1 MTTLT
6 HFTACLV
13 IHDAMTAV
21 QCEAANAQAT
31 HDHQLCRALNTAL
44 GDLAVA
50 HSIAHGRYC
59 NIEGTTG

>member
-1 MTTLT
+1 MSTLT
-6 HFTACLV
+6 HFAACTV
-13 IHDAMTAV
+13 IHDTMTAV
-21 QCEAANAQAT
+21 RGEAANALAT

-59 NIEGTTG
+59 HDEGKAG

>member
-6 HFTACLV
+6 HFAVCLV
-13 IHDAMTAV
+13 IHDAMTTV

-50 HSIAHGRYC
+50 HSIAHARHC
-59 NIEGTTG
+59 NDEGTAE